1 MSTVT
6 TATDGSARRGAC
18 ERCQRRKVKCDRAQ
32 PSCAGCVKATT
43 SCIYSSREPV
53 LQSREIDQLRR
64 RNRQLE
70 AKSDALAAQIR
81 DIQQGGADV
90 RVGQDSY
97 IASLPPSTSA
107 PSGSIAAASNQQNE
121 VINQVSYLSLNAG
134 GERQF
139 LGSGSG
145 LLLASLVQTSL
156 TTPNHEDS
164 NKDVHA
170 YPQNVGDSSSIL
182 SQIRIPSS
190 QTLPPERQAKG
201 LLSAYFAHDHLCY
214 PFLRPRSVFDSLDAM
229 YKDSTYHK
237 NHPAEVFFIDMI
249 FAIGTVQASKF
260 DWQILPDSQTHQ
272 DRAMSRLPV
281 VFARG
286 GLPALQALLLVCQHR
301 MVSSPYDHSASL
313 WHLIG
318 MAVRMSIELGLH
330 RESCYTISTHSS
342 SHALAQD
349 LREEV
354 EVKRRCFWCV
364 VAMDRVVSLTL
375 GRPLGIQLDEIDTE
389 LPHVQDL
396 AIAMTFDGPLS
407 PTQPF
412 DNPPWQLR
420 TSIFIH
426 IVKYRIICGKAL
438 VILHGAKR
446 PQGPAYADIG
456 VIRDELAQE
465 LDDWHQET
473 LLLSLPPEDINS
485 TMPEHRSS
493 FRSKEWYNLLYN
505 NGNLILFRP
514 SPWLSDVSHNSKI
527 LQKLFEAAR
536 QVITMYSYL
545 HRSRKLNYS
554 WITLQGVFLA
564 GLSYIYALR
573 CHFQALRQQPR
584 SMNNEEQYEPI
595 ARLAVDPAVN
605 EVLKDT
611 RACSTVLVA
620 LSERWSKTRS
630 CYQVF
635 GRLSDA
641 VVAEVVE
648 LRTQSTRHQSPHTS
662 ATSNLNGLATLQPE
676 LYEASQVQQGYMSSL
691 TQTSIFQDC
700 FDEFQYMY
708 DDQLGSD
715 DIMQLSQGWLS
726 EIHNVDRAFQM

>member
-1 MSTVT
+1 MSTSN
-6 TATDGSARRGAC
+6 TATDDLTRPGAC

-32 PSCAGCVKATT
+32 PSCAGCVKAAT
-43 SCIYSSREPV
+43 SCIYPSREPA

-70 AKSDALAAQIR
+70 AKSDALAAQLR
-81 DIQQGGADV
+81 DMQQRGAEVRTLASKSTGRRLSSLQEHDSDV
-90 RVGQDSY
+90 TAGN
-97 IASLPPSTSA
+97 
-107 PSGSIAAASNQQNE
+107 NQQNE

-139 LGSGSG
+139 LGSASG

-156 TTPNHEDS
+156 TTPNHDDS
-164 NKDVHA
+164 NKDINTCS
-170 YPQNVGDSSSIL
+170 QRFGDGVDVL
-182 SQIRIPSS
+182 SGFGIPGTS
-190 QTLPPERQAKG
+190 TLPPERQARS

-214 PFLRPRSVFDSLDAM
+214 PFLLPRSVFDSLDAM
-229 YKDSTYHK
+229 YKDSTYHA
-237 NHPAEVFFIDMI
+237 NHPVEVFFIDMI

-260 DWQILPDSQTHQ
+260 DWQVLPDSQTHQ

-286 GLPALQALLLVCQHR
+286 GLPALQAILLVCQHR

-318 MAVRMSIELGLH
+318 MAVRMCIELGLH
-330 RESCYTISTHSS
+330 RESCYTISTHTSPV
-342 SHALAQD
+342 ALAQD

-364 VAMDRVVSLTL
+364 MSMDRVVSMTL
-375 GRPLGIQLDEIDTE
+375 GRPLAIQLDDIDTE

-412 DNPPWQLR
+412 DSPPWQLR

-438 VILHGAKR
+438 GILHGAKK
-446 PQGPAYADIG
+446 PQTPAYGDIG

-465 LDDWHQET
+465 LDNWHQET

-493 FRSKEWYNLLYN
+493 FRSKEWYNLLYH
-505 NGNLILFRP
+505 NGILILFRP
-514 SPWLSDVSHNSKI
+514 SPWLSDIPHNSKT

-554 WITLQGVFLA
+554 WITLQGAFLA

-573 CHFQALRQQPR
+573 CHFQAHRQQSRPM
-584 SMNNEEQYEPI
+584 SDGEQYESI
-595 ARLAVDPAVN
+595 ARLAVDPTVN

-611 RACSTVLVA
+611 RACCTVLVA
-620 LSERWSKTRS
+620 LSERWSRTRS

-641 VVAEVVE
+641 VVAEIIE
-648 LRTQSTRHQSPHTS
+648 FQTQSTRHQLPHAS
-662 ATSNLNGLATLQPE
+662 VTSNLDRLATLQPD
-676 LYEASQVQQGYMSSL
+676 LYEEGQVHQGYMSSL
-691 TQTSIFQDC
+691 THSSTFQDC
-700 FDEFQYMY
+700 FDDFQYMY

-715 DIMQLSQGWLS
+715 AIMQLSQGWLS
-726 EIHNVDRAFQM
+726 EIHNVDRAF